1 MPTRLSSS
9 ARMVKETD
17 YQFLEILGKI
27 HFSKY
32 FSMIYE
38 KRMAQQNFLKFTLY
52 ISLITIL
59 WLYFKVPL
67 TKDKLQF
74 PSLFSS
80 STSLNSGQKKIFPG
94 NGPARFLTGNMQ
106 KLR

>member
-38 KRMAQQNFLKFTLY
+38 KRMAQQNFLK
-52 ISLITIL
+52 LITKL

-80 STSLNSGQKKIFPG
+80 STSLNSGQKKRFFQET
-94 NGPARFLTGNMQ
+94 ARPDF
-106 KLR
+106 